1 MNTQTFAQA
10 QDFTAITDEELTAVN
25 GGGFF
30 ATAGYVLGQVPTLG
44 LLGVVDMATG
54 GNVAMAAFDAWLSIQ
69 SLTRN

>member
-10 QDFTAITDEELTAVN
+10 QNIAPITDEQLIAVN

-54 GNVAMAAFDAWLSIQ
+54 GNVAMAAFDS
-69 SLTRN
+69 

>member
-1 MNTQTFAQA
+1 M
-10 QDFTAITDEELTAVN
+10 AVN

-54 GNVAMAAFDAWLSIQ
+54 GNVAMAAFDA
-69 SLTRN
+69 

>member
-1 MNTQTFAQA
+1 MNTQTFAHT

-54 GNVAMAAFDAWLSIQ
+54 GNVAMAAFDA
-69 SLTRN
+69 

>member
-30 ATAGYVLGQVPTLG
+30 ATAGYVLGGVGTLG
-44 LLGVVDMATG
+44 LLPVVDMATG
-54 GNVAMAAFDAWLSIQ
+54 SNVAMAAFDA
-69 SLTRN
+69 